1 MTRIEWR
8 VPEPQLPDGTHPALA
23 DAARAA
29 AAAFGAARVR
39 YDRAALA
46 EKVQMGADGT
56 PTMRLDILVDTAVA
70 EVVTRH
76 RVNLLSEE
84 IGVIDNGSAV
94 TLVVDP
100 VDGTANAAAGVPLSA
115 FAGVVAVDG
124 HPTEAL
130 TCWYDTG
137 RCWHAVAGEPVPYR
151 TSGRRDLDGAA
162 VSLLRPHGDDD
173 AAWWRVAKR
182 AARVRILSTS
192 CLEAALVA
200 EGSTDAFADAG
211 SDTHRIMDLAAA
223 LVMVPAAGG
232 AVLDVQ
238 GRPLE
243 IDHDLSRRWSG
254 VVGATV
260 ELAEELVSTLREAPR
275 REELP

>member
-1 MTRIEWR
+1 MSRIDWP
-8 VPEPQLPDGTHPALA
+8 VPEPQIPSGTHPALA

-29 AAAFGAARVR
+29 ARAFGDARAQ
-39 YDRAALA
+39 YDRAGLA
-46 EKVQMGADGT
+46 EKVQVGADGT

-70 EVVTRH
+70 EVVNRH

-84 IGVIDNGSAV
+84 IGVIDNASAV

-124 HPTEAL
+124 IATEAL
-130 TCWYDTG
+130 TCWFDTG
-137 RCWHAVAGEPVPYR
+137 RCWHAVTGQPVGYR
-151 TSGRRDLDGAA
+151 TSGRTRLDGAA
-162 VSLLRPHGDDD
+162 VSLLRPHGEDDH
-173 AAWWRVAKR
+173 AWWRVARR
-182 AARVRILSTS
+182 AARIRVLSTS

-211 SDTHRIMDLAAA
+211 SDTHRIVDLAAA
-223 LVMVPAAGG
+223 MVMVPAAGG

-243 IDHDLSRRWSG
+243 IDNDLSRRWSG
-254 VVGATV
+254 VVAATP
-260 ELAEELVSTLREAPR
+260 ELAEELVDTLRGV
-275 REELP
+275 